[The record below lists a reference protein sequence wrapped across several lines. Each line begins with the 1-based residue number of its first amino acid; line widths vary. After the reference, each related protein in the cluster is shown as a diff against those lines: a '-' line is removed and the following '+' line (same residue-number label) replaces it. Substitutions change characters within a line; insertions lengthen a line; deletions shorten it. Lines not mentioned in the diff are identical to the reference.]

1 MRIKWTWMMGL
12 FLGCIC
18 LAAPAPA
25 QDTEDYDEPDEPQIE
40 AEEMG
45 DEDES
50 TAGDIEMRVRPER
63 PGDPERKTRGPKSYN
78 LDRLERQMK
87 KDLDLD
93 EEQTEEIERLFEE
106 RREAYVQELA
116 EQKDRMREQREKMG
130 ELLEQ
135 AREARRSGD
144 HEVEREISDEIRALH
159 EAVRVE
165 QVNDEFLQQLEEQLY
180 ENQIEPFRK
189 MAAQGRPGSD
199 LIEAARQR
207 PGLLRRY
214 VLRLNLEDDKRQRL
228 QELYEEVL
236 EEMRSGDLSHQERQ
250 EQASE
255 FYEQVMELLSEE
267 EKARLMKHLG
277 KDAKRSRRPSERGHD
292 RDRDLDPHDQDRDQD
307 EPSEA
312 EAHEDDEQTEAEEE
326 EYDS

>member
-25 QDTEDYDEPDEPQIE
+25 QDTEDYDEPDEPQVE

-50 TAGDIEMRVRPER
+50 AAGDVEMRVRPER
-63 PGDPERKTRGPKSYN
+63 PEGRDKKTRGPKTYN

-93 EEQTEEIERLFEE
+93 EEQAEEIEQLFEE

-130 ELLEQ
+130 ELLER

-144 HEVEREISDEIRALH
+144 QEVEREISDEIRALH

-165 QVNDEFLQQLEEQLY
+165 QVNEEFLQQLEEQLY

-214 VLRLNLEDDKRQRL
+214 VLRLNLEDDTRQEL
-228 QELYEEVL
+228 QELYEEIL

-277 KDAKRSRRPSERGHD
+277 RDAKRSRRPPERGHD
-292 RDRDLDPHDQDRDQD
+292 RDRDQD

-312 EAHEDDEQTEAEEE
+312 EAHDDEQTEAEEE